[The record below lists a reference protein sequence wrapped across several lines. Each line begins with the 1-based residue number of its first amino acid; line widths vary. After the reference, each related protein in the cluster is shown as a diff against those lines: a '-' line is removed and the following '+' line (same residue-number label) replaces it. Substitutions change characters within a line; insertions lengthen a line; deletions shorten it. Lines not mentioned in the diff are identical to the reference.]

1 MLARVDNVV
10 RDVLNISKDIQDI
23 KASLQFD
30 ISDLQSSQMINSG
43 KISTSLAS
51 YQVSMNNLSAKNDYL
66 ENQTRRNN
74 LLIDGVPE
82 SKTESWGDTEIV
94 TKKVLSEHL
103 KMDSKLIEVKRA
115 HRSGKYDLSGRP
127 RSTAV
132 KLLRYKDKQEIL
144 KRSKLLKGT
153 NIFIN

>member
-1 MLARVDNVV
+1 ML
-10 RDVLNISKDIQDI
+10 LEISKDIQDI

-30 ISDLQSSQMINSG
+30 ISDLQSSQIINSG

-51 YQVSMNNLSAKNDYL
+51 YKVSMNNLSAKNDYL

-94 TKKVLSEHL
+94 TRKVLSEHL
-103 KMDSKLIEVKRA
+103 KMDSKQIEVERA

-127 RSTAV
+127 RSIVV